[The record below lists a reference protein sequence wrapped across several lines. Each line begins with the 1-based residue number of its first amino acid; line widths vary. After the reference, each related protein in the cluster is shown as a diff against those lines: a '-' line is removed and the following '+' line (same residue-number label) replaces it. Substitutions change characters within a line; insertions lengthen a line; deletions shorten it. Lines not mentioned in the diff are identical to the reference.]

1 MKLRRTLLALVTIFA
16 ITASRADALTL
27 RDLIELNRS
36 GVSDQVLIALI
47 EVDRGV
53 FNIDT
58 NTLKMLKE
66 AGISDQVIVALIRS
80 GRTQPPP
87 EPPPAPLQT
96 STEPESDS
104 QTPSTLKPEIIVID
118 HHDAQP
124 QEGAQVMY
132 PVGYSVPGFFPGFVS
147 PGFPSH
153 RKVVPVTGTV
163 QTLPIFP
170 SFNGST
176 FPNFNNNAATVFVP
190 SNQMVVPVRV
200 VNPQRN
206 CVRTQPVFWGNGG
219 KLRPGSF
226 APPATVVCQ

>member
-1 MKLRRTLLALVTIFA
+1 MNLRRTLLAFVAVLA

-36 GVSDQVLIALI
+36 GVGDQVLIALI

-87 EPPPAPLQT
+87 EPAPAPLQD
-96 STEPESDS
+96 EPTADAA
-104 QTPSTLKPEIIVID
+104 TPSTLKPEVIVID
-118 HHDAQP
+118 HHDSQP
-124 QEGAQVMY
+124 QQPAQIVY
-132 PVGYSVPGFFPGFVS
+132 PLGYSVPGLWPGFVS
-147 PGFPSH
+147 P
-153 RKVVPVTGTV
+153 RVVSPRVVTGTV
-163 QTLPIFP
+163 QTAPIFP
-170 SFNGST
+170 TFGGST
-176 FPNFNNNAATVFVP
+176 FPTFANFNNNPGTVIVP
-190 SNQMVVPVRV
+190 SNQTGGPVRMA
-200 VNPQRN
+200 PGN

-226 APPATVVCQ
+226 PPPATVVCQ

>member
-1 MKLRRTLLALVTIFA
+1 MNLRRTLLALIAVLA
-16 ITASRADALTL
+16 IGAGRADALTL

-36 GVSDQVLIALI
+36 GVGDQVLIALI

-87 EPPPAPLQT
+87 EPAPVPLQSEPT
-96 STEPESDS
+96 SDPS
-104 QTPSTLKPEIIVID
+104 TPSTLKPEVIVID

-124 QEGAQVMY
+124 AEPQVVY
-132 PVGYSVPGFFPGFVS
+132 PLGYAVPGLWPGFVS
-147 PGFPSH
+147 PRAVSH
-153 RKVVPVTGTV
+153 RVVTGTV
-163 QTLPIFP
+163 QTAPIFP
-170 SFNGST
+170 TFGGST
-176 FPNFNNNAATVFVP
+176 FPTFANFNNNPGTVIVP
-190 SNQMVVPVRV
+190 SNQTVPARV
-200 VNPQRN
+200 VAPGN

-226 APPATVVCQ
+226 PPPATMVCQ

>member
-1 MKLRRTLLALVTIFA
+1 MNLRRTLLALVTILA
-16 ITASRADALTL
+16 ISAGRADALTL
-27 RDLIELNRS
+27 RDVIELSRA
-36 GVSDQVLIALI
+36 GVGDQVLIALI

-53 FNIDT
+53 FSIDT

-66 AGISDQVIVALIRS
+66 AGLSDQVIVALIRS

-87 EPPPAPLQT
+87 EPAPVPLQT
-96 STEPESDS
+96 STEPESGAT
-104 QTPSTLKPEIIVID
+104 TPSPTKPEVIVID

-124 QEGAQVMY
+124 ETAQVMY
-132 PVGYSVPGFFPGFVS
+132 PVGYSVPGFFPGVVS
-147 PGFPSH
+147 PGISH
-153 RKVVPVTGTV
+153 RKVVPVAVTGTV

-190 SNQMVVPVRV
+190 SNQMVVPARV
-200 VNPQRN
+200 VAPRN
-206 CVRTQPVFWGNGG
+206 CVQTQPVFWGNGG